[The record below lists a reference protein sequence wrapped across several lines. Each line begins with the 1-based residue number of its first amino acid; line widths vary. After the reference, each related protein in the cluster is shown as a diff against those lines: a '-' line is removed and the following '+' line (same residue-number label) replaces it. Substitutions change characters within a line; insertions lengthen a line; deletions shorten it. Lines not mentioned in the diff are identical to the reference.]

1 MIRPSITQEIM
12 DRLEKLEI
20 TSANLVDIQ
29 DGEGIPYWNEPDGV
43 YTPSTDGEDDIEQ
56 ARR

>member
-1 MIRPSITQEIM
+1 MIRPSITQEII

-29 DGEGIPYWNEPDGV
+29 DGEGIPYWNEPDGA
-43 YTPSTDGEDDIEQ
+43 YTPSTDEEDDLER